1 MKFRKM
7 ISTFLVFATTVAASL
22 SFAQGTNVDK
32 PPSGGPRR
40 QIATIVY
47 AGLGGAILGLSSL
60 SFYGRP
66 QDKLVNIAYGAAIGI
81 VCGTIA
87 VTYSAAT
94 NPDDF
99 YGAHVRDAL
108 LGPGTNTYVLAAE
121 KESAPAW
128 SASFEVLK
136 F

>member
-1 MKFRKM
+1 MKLRKT
-7 ISTFLVFATTVAASL
+7 ISIFLVFATTITASF
-22 SFAQGTNVDK
+22 SFAQGTIVDK

-81 VCGTIA
+81 VFGTLA

-99 YGAHVRDAL
+99 YGGHGRDAL
-108 LGPGTNTYVLAAE
+108 LGPGLDTHVVASENN
-121 KESAPAW
+121 SAPAW